1 MNNSLLL
8 RTYIDA
14 HLCKLSYYN
23 FDFSNFKKISSKNVH
38 CNLVSFKD
46 NSKTIVI
53 RGSKNFNDH
62 KHNIKLYKYFDNNLN
77 INFHSGF
84 YFHSLEIL
92 DVLENNNFLNKNDTY
107 NLTGHSL
114 GAASSVICSL
124 LLKHYGYNV
133 NIINTFGQ
141 PAFTD
146 INGASFI
153 DNNLSNYYRFV
164 INSDIVCN
172 YHTLYPFNKL
182 KYHHTNNQILFSN
195 FNNNFLDNHKID
207 AYLYKIFYLI
217 KLNEKKLQ

>member
-1 MNNSLLL
+1 MNKSFLL

-14 HLCKLSYYN
+14 HLCKLSYHNYDFYN
-23 FDFSNFKKISSKNVH
+23 FRKISSKNVH

-53 RGSKNFNDH
+53 PGSKNFKDH
-62 KHNIKLYKYFDNNLN
+62 RNNIKLYKYFDHNLN
-77 INFHSGF
+77 ISFHSGF

-92 DVLENNNFLNKNDTY
+92 DVLQNNIDKNTTY

-114 GAASSVICSL
+114 GAASSVICAL
-124 LLKHYGYNV
+124 LLKHYGYNI
-133 NIINTFGQ
+133 NLINTFGQ

-146 INGASFI
+146 IDGASFI
-153 DNNLSNYYRFV
+153 DDNLCNYNRFV
-164 INSDIVCN
+164 INSDFVCN

-182 KYHHTNNQILFSN
+182 NYHHTNNKFLFSN
-195 FNNNFLDNHKID
+195 FNNNLLDNHKID

-217 KLNEKKLQ
+217 KLNEKTMR